1 VRPLI
6 FFAAIDERKAMN
18 VKTKAEHDDQGDQG
32 DQGDDQRPGIQ
43 SVEIGAEILR
53 ALASFGRLV
62 PLRSL
67 AAQCGMPVGKVHRY
81 LVSLTRA
88 GLVEQDAASGYYG
101 VGRSS
106 IVIGLSGLWACSP
119 VKEAARAIAQL
130 RDVTRNTTFGAIWTD
145 VGPVVCLL
153 EEADSP
159 IYMNI
164 RVGAQLSIHLSAAG
178 RVFAAHLPEESVKT
192 AARLQ
197 EHTLSVSRQ
206 KLTLAQ
212 LRELHGEVRAN
223 GYAAVAGLSVAGVS
237 AVAAPVYDHKG
248 KVSVV
253 IGVLGRDDDL
263 PLSGESAHI
272 KSLLDCAALASQ
284 RLGYDAGV
292 IRRAAE
298 QA

>member
-1 VRPLI
+1 MPLI
-6 FFAAIDERKAMN
+6 PFGPIHKGTVMSVE
-18 VKTKAEHDDQGDQG
+18 TKGEQDDQS
-32 DQGDDQRPGIQ
+32 DDQRPGIQ

-67 AAQCGMPVGKVHRY
+67 AAKCGMPVGKVHRY

-106 IVIGLSGLWACSP
+106 IAIGLSGLWACSP
-119 VKEAARAIAQL
+119 VKEAARAIEQL
-130 RDVTRNTTFGAIWTD
+130 RNATGDTTFGAIWTD
-145 VGPVVCLL
+145 LGPVVCLL

-159 IYMNI
+159 VYMNI
-164 RVGAQLSIHLSAAG
+164 RVGAHLPVHLSAAG
-178 RVFAAHLPEESVKT
+178 QIFAAHLPEEVVKK

-197 EHTLSVSRQ
+197 EQALSVSAQ
-206 KLTLAQ
+206 KFTMAQ
-212 LRELHGEVRAN
+212 LRERHEEVRSN
-223 GYAAVAGLSVAGVS
+223 GYAAIAGLSVPGVN

-253 IGVLGRDDDL
+253 IGLLGRDKDL
-263 PLSGESAHI
+263 PLSGASAHI
-272 KSLLDCAALASQ
+272 KALLDCAATASE
-284 RLGYDAGV
+284 RLGYGAGDMS
-292 IRRAAE
+292 RNDG
-298 QA
+298 

>member
-1 VRPLI
+1 MPLI
-6 FFAAIDERKAMN
+6 PFAAIDERKAMN
-18 VKTKAEHDDQGDQG
+18 VETKA

-53 ALASFGRLV
+53 ALATFGRLV

-67 AAQCGMPVGKVHRY
+67 AAKCGMPVGKVHRY

-106 IVIGLSGLWACSP
+106 IAIGLSGLWACSP

-130 RDVTRNTTFGAIWTD
+130 RDTTRDTTFGAIWTD
-145 VGPVVCLL
+145 MGPTVCLL
-153 EEADSP
+153 EESDRP

-164 RVGAQLSIHLSAAG
+164 RVGALLPVYLSATG
-178 RVFAAHLPEESVKT
+178 RVFAANLPEELVRKVVK
-192 AARLQ
+192 LQ
-197 EHTLSVSRQ
+197 EHTLSVSGQ
-206 KLTLAQ
+206 KFTPAQ
-212 LRELHGEVRAN
+212 LRELYGEVRTN
-223 GYAAVAGLSVAGVS
+223 GYAAIAGLSVPGVS

-248 KVSVV
+248 KVAVV
-253 IGVLGRDDDL
+253 IGVLGRDNDL

-272 KSLLDCAALASQ
+272 KALLDCASLASE
-284 RLGYDAGV
+284 RLGYDAGAV
-292 IRRAAE
+292 SRQAE
-298 QA
+298 EA